1 MNYIHWIDLIIM
13 LTASGALFGVL
24 ALTDLIGGRK

>member
-1 MNYIHWIDLIIM
+1 MSYIHWIDLIIM
-13 LTASGALFGVL
+13 LGASAALFGVL

>member
-1 MNYIHWIDLIIM
+1 MDIFHWIDLLIGLGAAGAFVLIM
-13 LTASGALFGVL
+13 